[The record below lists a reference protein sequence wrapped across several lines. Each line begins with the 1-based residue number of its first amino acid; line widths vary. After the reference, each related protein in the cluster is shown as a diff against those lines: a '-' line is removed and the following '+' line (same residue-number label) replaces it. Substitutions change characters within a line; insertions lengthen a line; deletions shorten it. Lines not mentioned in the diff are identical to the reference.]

1 MSEKCGNAHDTSSHL
16 VNQETSHDMQS
27 YHMIDTVGD
36 TQRDFDALHKAMND
50 TQQLGVMTKR

>member
-1 MSEKCGNAHDTSSHL
+1 MSEKCGNAYDMTSHL
-16 VNQETSHDMQS
+16 VEQETSHDMQS

-36 TQRDFDALHKAMND
+36 TQRELDALHKAMSD